1 MLEHSKPEGQCFG
14 HLKARELSAEEVS
27 SISGGCPHGSVT
39 AGDTGIQID
48 ELSNGYLFTGD
59 DGD

>member
-1 MLEHSKPEGQCFG
+1 MLEHTKTDGQCFG
-14 HLKARELSAEEVS
+14 RLKAYELSEDEVM
-27 SISGGCPHGSVT
+27 SISGGCNSSVT

-48 ELSNGYLFTGD
+48 QLGDGYLFTGD